1 MDMTLTVRYLKN
13 TKTIDISSDI
23 KKDLAINSIKKIIIN
38 RIKPIYK
45 FILLLNEE
53 INEQMFK
60 EEISE
65 FIDENVG
72 NYVTKCLRI
81 YLEEHE
87 EINIEGFI
95 IFRLKKLWD
104 VIEQSVDEYLAKNE
118 YGKLLESLSY
128 LTENSES
135 IYDKITIIVNDDN
148 YMIYNKKEEI
158 ICFIKK
164 YDDTLLDIILNIA
177 PKEIYFIGIEKFEN
191 KLLLNDIREIFKNRV
206 VFI

>member
-23 KKDLAINSIKKIIIN
+23 KKDLAIKSIEKIIIN

-60 EEISE
+60 EE
-65 FIDENVG
+65 FFKFLDENVG
-72 NYVTKCLRI
+72 KYVTKCIRI
-81 YLEEHE
+81 YLEENQ

-95 IFRLKKLWD
+95 IFRLKRLWD
-104 VIEQSVDEYLAKNE
+104 VIEQSIDEYLAKNE
-118 YGKLLESLSY
+118 YGKLLECLSD

-135 IYDKITIIVNDDN
+135 IYDKITIILNDDN

-177 PKEIYFIGIEKFEN
+177 PKEICFIGIDKFEN
-191 KLLLNDIREIFKNRV
+191 KLLLNDIREIFKDRV
-206 VFI
+206 VFL